1 MPPRPRSQS
10 VMSLKELGTPLPEA
24 IVELEERNIT
34 KVCLTGGPCAGKT
47 SGLAYLS
54 EKLRDDGISVFM
66 VPEAATLLANGGGM
80 LDFAGYSAEDIL
92 AF

>member
-1 MPPRPRSQS
+1 
-10 VMSLKELGTPLPEA
+10 MSLKELGTPLPEE
-24 IVELEERNIT
+24 IVVLDKRKIT

-54 EKLRDDGISVFM
+54 EKLRDDNIRVFM

-80 LDFAGYSAEDIL
+80 LDFSGYSPEDIIS
-92 AF
+92 F

>member
-1 MPPRPRSQS
+1 ML
-10 VMSLKELGTPLPEA
+10 SLKETGTVLPES
-24 IVELEERNIT
+24 IVEKDFTSIT

-54 EKLRDDGISVFM
+54 EKLRDDDLHVFM

-80 LDFAGYSAEDIL
+80 LDFEGYSADDVL

>member
-1 MPPRPRSQS
+1 
-10 VMSLKELGTPLPEA
+10 MSLKDLGTALPES
-24 IVELEERNIT
+24 IIEMEQRNIT

-54 EKLRDDGISVFM
+54 EKLRDDDINVFM

-80 LDFAGYSAEDIL
+80 LDFAGYS
-92 AF
+92 